1 MLARRADFAQ
11 DGASHADAKIA
22 LLLLR
27 ALAASL
33 EASLIAALGA
43 IISTRNEASAA
54 PKRPS
59 EEPKVPKMERWRGG
73 TMSNGSARPARA
85 PTTGHTGTISRGAL
99 PVTALPVTAL
109 SVTALPVTALPVT
122 ALPVTALPVT
132 ALPLVESLGEAA
144 AAAAGVG
151 EVGPY
156 GPRGCSRAP
165 PICSWHAWHG

>member
-1 MLARRADFAQ
+1 MLARHADFAQ

-109 SVTALPVTALPVT
+109 
-122 ALPVTALPVT
+122 PVT

>member
-109 SVTALPVTALPVT
+109 
-122 ALPVTALPVT
+122 PVT

>member
-11 DGASHADAKIA
+11 DGAWHADAKIA

-109 SVTALPVTALPVT
+109 
-122 ALPVTALPVT
+122 
-132 ALPLVESLGEAA
+132 PLVESLGEAA

-151 EVGPY
+151 GVGPY

>member
-1 MLARRADFAQ
+1 VLARHADFAQ

-22 LLLLR
+22 LHLLR

-73 TMSNGSARPARA
+73 TRSNGSARPARA

-109 SVTALPVTALPVT
+109 PVTALSVT